1 VRRVEEMKKA
11 RDALKVDKGLFNQ
24 TMKKVSL
31 EPLKPALASRVV
43 LEFHKV
49 SKRFEEKGRT
59 KTILDNFNLKILRGD
74 RIGILGKNGSG
85 KTTFLKLLLGEL
97 KPDSG
102 KVKLAHTA
110 EVAYFDQKRA
120 DLNPKHSLWKTLC
133 PEGGDYV
140 EVGGKPRHVCGYLK
154 NFLFDP
160 KGARDLVE
168 TLSGGQRNRLML
180 AKVLANPGNF
190 MILDE
195 PTNDLDMD
203 TLEMLEEILSH
214 YKGTLFIVSHDRDFL
229 DQTVT
234 KMLSFEGDGE
244 VNGHIGGYLKV
255 QTGDNVK
262 QGKQSPAKSKTK
274 TTKTKSAAK
283 GLTFTQ
289 QHELD
294 KLPKTLEA
302 LETEKAALH
311 AIISDPD
318 LYMNEPERF
327 DATSEQIAEVQI
339 QIEAAEQRWL
349 ELETLKEQA

>member
-1 VRRVEEMKKA
+1 
-11 RDALKVDKGLFNQ
+11 
-24 TMKKVSL
+24 
-31 EPLKPALASRVV
+31 
-43 LEFHKV
+43 
-49 SKRFEEKGRT
+49 
-59 KTILDNFNLKILRGD
+59 
-74 RIGILGKNGSG
+74 
-85 KTTFLKLLLGEL
+85 
-97 KPDSG
+97 
-102 KVKLAHTA
+102 
-110 EVAYFDQKRA
+110 
-120 DLNPKHSLWKTLC
+120 
-133 PEGGDYV
+133 
-140 EVGGKPRHVCGYLK
+140 
-154 NFLFDP
+154 
-160 KGARDLVE
+160 
-168 TLSGGQRNRLML
+168 
-180 AKVLANPGNF
+180 
-190 MILDE
+190 
-195 PTNDLDMD
+195 
-203 TLEMLEEILSH
+203 
-214 YKGTLFIVSHDRDFL
+214 
-229 DQTVT
+229 
-234 KMLSFEGDGE
+234 
-244 VNGHIGGYLKV
+244 V